1 MRSSLLLVLITSAT
15 AQRGWRKGN
24 WISGFRAP
32 EDVKAQWAG
41 RPPMFGPAPLA
52 NRRPVTDAPGKLA
65 KPRTPAPL
73 GEPLWPFPAQ
83 RYDADVVTGLALN
96 YREFSHRAFVGTLRR
111 AGYTGDITLIT
122 EPRNRLQRGC
132 EAYLRKSGVVAY
144 GLVPDCSA
152 SSGGNIKHKTCKWR
166 DGQPP
171 LPLAIIR
178 HALYLAIA
186 KTYSPRSMFYVA
198 DYRDTFF
205 QADPFARVVER
216 RGRRLEGL
224 ELLVVAEHWPF
235 KQIGNCP
242 FNGGWVRNCW
252 GRAEWDRLRNQ
263 SVLCSGSYMGAQR
276 AIVNFETR
284 LLNEVDAHDCH
295 HKGVPSDQG
304 YLNYLFYT
312 GNLPAETF
320 VETRGDGVVNTVGSL
335 DGSRPRHA
343 GYLPPTHVNIGEY
356 WKIRDAEGYVLED
369 DMTTRSAAVHQ
380 WDRFGIEFNPFVS
393 QLGRDV
399 RTR

>member
-1 MRSSLLLVLITSAT
+1 MSSMRLLLLFCTAD
-15 AQRGWRKGN
+15 AQRGWRNGN

-32 EDVKAQWAG
+32 EDVKAQWAA

-65 KPRTPAPL
+65 KPRVPAPL

-96 YREFSHRAFVGTLRR
+96 YREFSHRAFVGSLRR
-111 AGYTGDITLIT
+111 AGYTGDISLIT

-166 DGQPP
+166 EGQPP

-224 ELLVVAEHWPF
+224 ELLVVAE
-235 KQIGNCP
+235 C
-242 FNGGWVRNCW
+242 
-252 GRAEWDRLRNQ
+252 
-263 SVLCSGSYMGAQR
+263 
-276 AIVNFETR
+276 
-284 LLNEVDAHDCH
+284 
-295 HKGVPSDQG
+295 
-304 YLNYLFYT
+304 
-312 GNLPAETF
+312 LPASH
-320 VETRGDGVVNTVGSL
+320 RQPSVVSTGRRHPEE
-335 DGSRPRHA
+335 RP
-343 GYLPPTHVNIGEY
+343 
-356 WKIRDAEGYVLED
+356 
-369 DMTTRSAAVHQ
+369 
-380 WDRFGIEFNPFVS
+380 
-393 QLGRDV
+393 V
-399 RTR
+399 RKFRRPEKSS

>member
-1 MRSSLLLVLITSAT
+1 MLNAAGETAT
-15 AQRGWRKGN
+15 GS
-24 WISGFRAP
+24 SGFRAP
-32 EDVKAQWAG
+32 EDVKAQWAA

-65 KPRTPAPL
+65 KPRVPAPL

-122 EPRNRLQRGC
+122 EPRQRLQRGC

-166 DGQPP
+166 EGQPP

-216 RGRRLEGL
+216 RG
-224 ELLVVAEHWPF
+224 
-235 KQIGNCP
+235 
-242 FNGGWVRNCW
+242 GGW
-252 GRAEWDRLRNQ
+252 RASSCSSSQNAHWLWKSNSEFVLNQ
-263 SVLCSGSYMGAQR
+263 TSSTPSTRRPSMAWRCGSPLDESSR
-276 AIVNFETR
+276 ASIN
-284 LLNEVDAHDCH
+284 A
-295 HKGVPSDQG
+295 
-304 YLNYLFYT
+304 
-312 GNLPAETF
+312 
-320 VETRGDGVVNTVGSL
+320 
-335 DGSRPRHA
+335 
-343 GYLPPTHVNIGEY
+343 
-356 WKIRDAEGYVLED
+356 
-369 DMTTRSAAVHQ
+369 
-380 WDRFGIEFNPFVS
+380 
-393 QLGRDV
+393 
-399 RTR
+399 

>member
-1 MRSSLLLVLITSAT
+1 MQYRLLLLFCTAI

-32 EDVKAQWAG
+32 EDVKAQWAA

-122 EPRNRLQRGC
+122 EPRSRLQRGC

-224 ELLVVAEHWPF
+224 ELLVVAE
-235 KQIGNCP
+235 C
-242 FNGGWVRNCW
+242 
-252 GRAEWDRLRNQ
+252 
-263 SVLCSGSYMGAQR
+263 
-276 AIVNFETR
+276 
-284 LLNEVDAHDCH
+284 
-295 HKGVPSDQG
+295 
-304 YLNYLFYT
+304 
-312 GNLPAETF
+312 LPASH
-320 VETRGDGVVNTVGSL
+320 RQPSVVSTGRRHPEE
-335 DGSRPRHA
+335 RP
-343 GYLPPTHVNIGEY
+343 
-356 WKIRDAEGYVLED
+356 
-369 DMTTRSAAVHQ
+369 
-380 WDRFGIEFNPFVS
+380 
-393 QLGRDV
+393 V
-399 RTR
+399 RKFRRPEKSS

>member
-1 MRSSLLLVLITSAT
+1 MQTLLLLLCTAD
-15 AQRGWRKGN
+15 AQRGWRNGN

-32 EDVKAQWAG
+32 EDVKAQWAA

-111 AGYTGDITLIT
+111 AGYSGDITLIT
-122 EPRNRLQRGC
+122 EPRLQRGC

-166 DGQPP
+166 EGQPP

-224 ELLVVAEHWPF
+224 ELLVVAEQWPF

-242 FNGGWVRNCW
+242 FNGGWVLFQC
-252 GRAEWDRLRNQ
+252 DRYQIHYSR
-263 SVLCSGSYMGAQR
+263 R
-276 AIVNFETR
+276 
-284 LLNEVDAHDCH
+284 
-295 HKGVPSDQG
+295 PS
-304 YLNYLFYT
+304 
-312 GNLPAETF
+312 
-320 VETRGDGVVNTVGSL
+320 S
-335 DGSRPRHA
+335 
-343 GYLPPTHVNIGEY
+343 I
-356 WKIRDAEGYVLED
+356 
-369 DMTTRSAAVHQ
+369 
-380 WDRFGIEFNPFVS
+380 
-393 QLGRDV
+393 
-399 RTR
+399 